1 MKTTL
6 TVDQLKALRARWR
19 ENNNGFGD
27 FANMV
32 WGGYRLQSP
41 IGRLLG
47 TSPILHDMSAVR
59 LTDATYDDGY
69 VYSGD
74 YDAWKKRPLA
84 LSPIAAAMAA
94 HCREFAR
101 ARVLRGSRNKV
112 PLHPQ
117 ALDDA
122 IAYAR
127 ERAAILTEVD
137 KALKGR
143 MARNLGAWRRLLGL
157 LEAEGEKVAA

>member
-1 MKTTL
+1 M
-6 TVDQLKALRARWR
+6 ALAILPTWSGAAIAS
-19 ENNNGFGD
+19 NHQS
-27 FANMV
+27 
-32 WGGYRLQSP
+32 GGCSVRRRSF
-41 IGRLLG
+41 
-47 TSPILHDMSAVR
+47 MSAVR
-59 LTDATYDDGY
+59 LTDAIYDDGY

-127 ERAAILTEVD
+127 ERVAILTEVD

-143 MARNLGAWRRLLGL
+143 MARNLRAWRRLLGL